1 MEFQWNVIDV
11 AENND
16 EGEKN
21 ENVIDVDR
29 DNDER
34 EDIENVTC
42 VESGKIKTGMQV
54 SSKCIMNML

>member
-1 MEFQWNVIDV
+1 MEFHRNVIDV

-16 EGEKN
+16 KWEKN

-29 DNDER
+29 DNDEG
-34 EDIENVTC
+34 EDIENVTF
-42 VESGKIKTGMQV
+42 VESGKIKIGMQV